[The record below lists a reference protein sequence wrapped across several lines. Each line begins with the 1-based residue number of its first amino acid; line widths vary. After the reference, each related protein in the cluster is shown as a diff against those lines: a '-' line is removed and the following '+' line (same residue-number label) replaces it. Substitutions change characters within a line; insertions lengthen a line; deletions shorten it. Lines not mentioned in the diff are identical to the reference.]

1 MKHSLRNWSG
11 NHKMSNTRHATSDK
25 PGPDQ
30 LAHVACCLLLV
41 AVLSGC
47 ESLQR
52 KLTRKPK
59 HPSPPPSPIIRFE
72 DYTRTMTPLD
82 RYRKHYLMFDYWNGD
97 LLDALATSTPNPK
110 RYRRASTESLAELET
125 LQSLLSPDIAG
136 AFTPAIQERRR
147 IDQQLQHASSL
158 PQPNPVTRQVESQ
171 TRQIHRQFF
180 WRDMQDHLKED
191 ATGVR

>member
-1 MKHSLRNWSG
+1 MN
-11 NHKMSNTRHATSDK
+11 RHESV
-25 PGPDQ
+25 PG
-30 LAHVACCLLLV
+30 LLLTCF
-41 AVLSGC
+41 LTLLLLTGLMGC
-47 ESLQR
+47 ESFQR
-52 KLTRKPK
+52 KFTRKSK
-59 HPSPPPSPIIRFE
+59 HPEPPPTPIINFE

-110 RYRRASTESLAELET
+110 RYHRASTESLAELET
-125 LQSLLSPDIAG
+125 QQSLLTDDIAG
-136 AFTPAIQERRR
+136 AFTPVIQERRH
-147 IDQQLQHASSL
+147 IDEQLQHTSSL

-180 WRDMQDHLKED
+180 WRDMQDHVKED